1 MRRPIITI
9 FYQYNPWRSTIG
21 GIQTTI
27 NSYIKHAPNAF
38 ELRLVGTTDPD
49 SAHRVGQWQKAEL
62 LGRELSFMPVLT
74 LQNDDVRKRVPTTL
88 RYTLALLRRRFESD
102 FMHFHRLE
110 PTLAALP
117 WSADKTL
124 FIHNDIHTQIKTSH
138 TQKGGIFWQ
147 RMPMLYFAAE
157 RLLTP
162 QFAHILSCNSESVK
176 LYRQHYPKVADR
188 VSLVKNTVDN
198 DIFYPLPLKAR
209 DQKRQQFAQKL
220 GLPAETRFILFAGRL
235 HPQKDP
241 LLLIQAM
248 AALDE
253 PNVHLLIAGEGELR
267 DRTQAEI
274 DRLNVSRSVTML
286 GAVAQAE
293 LADLHR
299 LSSVFVLTSLYEG
312 LPLVA
317 LESLL
322 CGTPVVTTQS
332 GETPNLLTNNSGI
345 VCQRSSLEIANALR
359 RVLNFPNFYPPEDCA
374 AVAKPYSASDVIS
387 QVYSDMLERWKIRN
401 PAVLCA

>member
-1 MRRPIITI
+1 MRRPIVTI

-27 NSYIKHAPNAF
+27 NSYIKHAPGEF
-38 ELRLVGTTDPD
+38 EIRLVGTTDHD
-49 SAHRVGQWQKAEL
+49 SANVVGRWQEAEL

-74 LQNDDVRKRVPTTL
+74 LQNDNVRTRVPTTL

-117 WSADKTL
+117 WNADKTL
-124 FIHNDIHTQIKTSH
+124 FVHNDIHTQIKTGHS
-138 TQKGGIFWQ
+138 QKEGIFWQ

-157 RLLTP
+157 RLLIP

-176 LYRQHYPKVADR
+176 LYRQQYPKIADR

-198 DIFYPLPLKAR
+198 DIFYPLLSEAR
-209 DQKRQQFAQKL
+209 DQTRQQFAQKL
-220 GLPAETRFILFAGRL
+220 SLPTETRFILFAGRL

-248 AALDE
+248 AALGE
-253 PNVHLLIAGEGELR
+253 SNVHLLIAGEGELR
-267 DRTQAEI
+267 DSIQAEI
-274 DRLNVSRSVTML
+274 IRLNISQSVTIL
-286 GAVAQAE
+286 GAVAQTE

-299 LSSVFVLTSLYEG
+299 LTSVFVLTSLYEG

-332 GETPNLLTNNSGI
+332 GETPNLLTANSGI
-345 VCQRSSLEIANALR
+345 VCQRSPSEIANALR
-359 RVLNFPNFYPPEDCA
+359 RVLNFPSLYPPEHCA

-387 QVYSDMLERWKIRN
+387 QVYSDMLERWNIRN